1 MQGALNFKSHIKLT
15 YFKTEKSEGSFV
27 GYIVKLIP
35 ENLYFVP
42 HDNEIGTTEFRSKA
56 VAEGLFYDYA
66 EATAMV
72 KLYNKDM
79 LQDVD
84 YEIELIE

>member
-1 MQGALNFKSHIKLT
+1 M
-15 YFKTEKSEGSFV
+15 

-56 VAEGLFYDYA
+56 VIEGLFYDYA
-66 EATAMV
+66 AATAMA
-72 KLYNKDM
+72 KMYNKDM
-79 LQDVD
+79 VQDVD